1 MSDLASLTFLLLTF
15 GAVVAAVF
23 GVGRYLFVQMQMQR
37 RLPASGLGGSDSPA
51 AQSTARLY
59 AFIAK
64 HFDERRF
71 GVDNTLRGKLRR
83 DLLRAGFFRN
93 DALNIYIFARLALVV
108 AFPLLAYILIQVFA
122 GQISLLLK
130 FAVLLISLLVAI
142 LGVDAYISRRQR
154 AMMDKYRRVFPD
166 LLDLLTVC
174 VDAGLSLEAGLDRVT
189 VEVAKQSRELGLNLM
204 MVTAEMR
211 AGRSTVDALE
221 SFADR
226 VSLDEARSFVL
237 VLRQSVELG
246 SDVSEALHVFSEEM
260 RGKRLMRAEEMANKL
275 PVKMTLPMGLF
286 IFPVILHV
294 IMLPLGIRLATTVF
308 K

>member
-1 MSDLASLTFLLLTF
+1 MSELAPIVVVLLAF
-15 GAVVAAVF
+15 GAVAAAVY
-23 GVGRYLFVQMQMQR
+23 GVGRYLNIYMQVQR
-37 RLPASGLGGSDSPA
+37 RLPVTGLGDEP
-51 AQSTARLY
+51 QSGYSTSRLQ
-59 AFIAK
+59 AFITK

-83 DLLRAGFFRN
+83 ELVKAGFFRN
-93 DALNIYIFARLALVV
+93 DALNIYIFARIALVV
-108 AFPLLAYILIQVFA
+108 VLPTFTYIVMQVFFTDIPLLAKFA
-122 GQISLLLK
+122 GLLVSLL
-130 FAVLLISLLVAI
+130 IAI
-142 LGVDAYISRRQR
+142 LGADAYISRRQR
-154 AMMDKYRRVFPD
+154 TLTDGYRNVFPD

-174 VDAGLSLEAGLDRVT
+174 VDAGLSLEAALDRVNGHI
-189 VEVAKQSRELGLNLM
+189 AKQNRELGLNLM

-226 VSLDEARSFVL
+226 VGLDEARSLVL

-246 SDVSEALHVFSEEM
+246 SDISEALHVFSDEM
-260 RGKRLMRAEEMANKL
+260 RSKRLLRAEEAANKL

-286 IFPVILHV
+286 IFPVILLV
-294 IMLPLGIRLATTVF
+294 IMLPIAIRLGTVVF